1 MQLNPKSNEGKQ
13 KIHKHKFTADALTG
27 ARDSARN
34 IKRAPKISIRKPITQ
49 TLLKA
54 YALITCKHKPLK
66 ITERL
71 YRIKTFNVPKLIN

>member
-1 MQLNPKSNEGKQ
+1 MQLNPNSNEGKPN
-13 KIHKHKFTADALTG
+13 IHKHKLTADALTG
-27 ARDSARN
+27 ARDNARN

-54 YALITCKHKPLK
+54 YALITCKCK

-71 YRIKTFNVPKLIN
+71 HRIKTYNVLKLIN